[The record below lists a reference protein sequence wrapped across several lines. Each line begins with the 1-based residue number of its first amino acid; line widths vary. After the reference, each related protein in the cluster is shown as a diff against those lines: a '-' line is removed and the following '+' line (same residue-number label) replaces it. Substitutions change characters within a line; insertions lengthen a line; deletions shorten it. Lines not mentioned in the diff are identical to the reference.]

1 MRYLI
6 VDTHELANPRLGQF
20 GRVLTEEEALAKFKE
35 FYEAGKLTGE
45 YLYDQSGMNLL
56 RIEDIRLWDDLKVG
70 LIGTTGELTVSK
82 S

>member
-35 FYEAGKLTGE
+35 VWTDGLDAGFSDGFNGFIEPKNSE
-45 YLYDQSGMNLL
+45 QWWKEMEKEL
-56 RIEDIRLWDDLKVG
+56 R
-70 LIGTTGELTVSK
+70 GTTGELTVSK